1 MSKAG
6 EKNGEEGKKEEG
18 GMLTDQFSMIK
29 PFSYS
34 QSIILNVKLYQF
46 TLCPMPQI
54 SVHLD
59 ARKKDCAIFFRP
71 LKIFYGLKATQNYS
85 LEVEELM

>member
-46 TLCPMPQI
+46 TL
-54 SVHLD
+54 
-59 ARKKDCAIFFRP
+59 
-71 LKIFYGLKATQNYS
+71 
-85 LEVEELM
+85 